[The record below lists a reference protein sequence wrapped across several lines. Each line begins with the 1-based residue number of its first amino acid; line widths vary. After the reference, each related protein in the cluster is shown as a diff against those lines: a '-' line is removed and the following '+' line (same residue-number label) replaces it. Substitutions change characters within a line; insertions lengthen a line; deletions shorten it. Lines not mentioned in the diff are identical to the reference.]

1 MSKARMEPKRFPF
14 TGEVTPELQEAVKFL
29 KKWKQ
34 DIDDRLF
41 REGYEM
47 RDGQLF
53 ELNNDTPI
61 SAETYWKQRREKGL
75 PK

>member
-1 MSKARMEPKRFPF
+1 MEPERFPF
-14 TGEVTPELQEAVKFL
+14 IGEVTPELQEAVKFL
-29 KKWKQ
+29 KKWKR

-53 ELNNDTPI
+53 ELNSDTPI
-61 SAETYWKQRREKGL
+61 SSETYWKRRREKGL